1 MKKYLL
7 SLIILFFVV
16 FGYSQTATEK
26 YIMRNIQIELPAR
39 HNYKY
44 AVRFD
49 TVKQLVYVYTT
60 TKDKPLIESAV
71 KKGVA
76 TFNYFT
82 EAKARV
88 VFIVY

>member
-7 SLIILFFVV
+7 SVIVLFFVV
-16 FGYSQTATEK
+16 FGYSQTTTEK
-26 YIMRNIQIELPAR
+26 YIMKNIQIELPVK

-44 AVRFD
+44 AIRLD

-60 TKDKPLIESAV
+60 TKDKPLIENAV

-82 EAKARV
+82 EAKVKIA
-88 VFIVY
+88 FIVY